1 MSLHIF
7 LGTIAASATLAEVFA
22 APKPGL
28 VDRFGPGSHRDMDFC
43 TFLLSSCALAPYWP
57 EQALKGLNGI
67 PPEEALHHLR
77 KTGIEMDSAMYA
89 ATSGVNTHKG
99 LIFALSL
106 LLYGAG
112 RCFFLGNPLTPEE
125 ITSEASGAV
134 RGCCD
139 RELGSLSGDP
149 PARALSS
156 GERIFLEHGL
166 TGIRGEAER
175 GFPTVMRHG
184 VTSYKEALA
193 RGATPHDSAL
203 FCLFNLMM
211 YGEDTNIVARKGF
224 RFWKERYPSLVA
236 SLLRHAAP
244 YSRESIEAFHDADAF
259 FSKNG
264 ISPGGAADMLTC
276 TIFLHECS
284 KFSGNVCQHYGS
296 QV

>member
-1 MSLHIF
+1 MSLHLF
-7 LGTIAASATLAEVFA
+7 LGTIAASATLSEVFT

-28 VDRFGPGSHRDMDFC
+28 VDRFGPGSHHDMDFC
-43 TFLLSSCALAPYWP
+43 TFLMSACAIAPYWP
-57 EQALKGLNGI
+57 EQALTGLNGVS
-67 PPEEALHHLR
+67 PDEALICLR

-112 RCFFLGNPLTPEE
+112 RCLFLGSALTPEN

-134 RGCCD
+134 RGCCK
-139 RELGSLSGDP
+139 RELESLTENTPS
-149 PARALSS
+149 RKLSS

-175 GFPTVMRHG
+175 GFPTIMRHG

-193 RGATPHDSAL
+193 LGSSPNDSAL

-211 YGEDTNIVARKGF
+211 HGEDTNIVARKGF
-224 RFWKERYPSLVA
+224 RFWKEQYPGLVA
-236 SLLRHAAP
+236 PLLEHETP
-244 YSRESIEAFHDADAF
+244 YSMGSIKAFHDADAI
-259 FSKNG
+259 FSEKG

-276 TIFLHECS
+276 SIFLHECGRYS
-284 KFSGNVCQHYGS
+284 QIICQH
-296 QV
+296 